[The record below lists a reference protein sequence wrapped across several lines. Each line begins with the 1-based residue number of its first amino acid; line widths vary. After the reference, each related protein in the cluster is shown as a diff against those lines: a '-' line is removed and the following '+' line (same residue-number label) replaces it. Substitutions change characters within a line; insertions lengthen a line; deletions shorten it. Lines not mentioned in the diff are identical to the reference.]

1 MLIYQI
7 IVLLVAAFAIF
18 RGFKRGFARQTHSVI
33 GVAFGI
39 ICCHIFM
46 PPMME
51 IIRNGFPQRIGHPEE
66 LAFYSIMACALIFMI
81 VYSLFTLITSFIGR
95 LLADREYSIMN
106 RIGGACFTLFKYMLF
121 LSIFYSLILAYSP
134 RCSLLKAGQSDD
146 GNATEM
152 VMLLGSS
159 VLGFESVEMLAHK
172 MQLEDAHHISNAIF
186 IPDNLDNTQLRCNF
200 A

>member
-18 RGFKRGFARQTHSVI
+18 RGFKRGFACQTHSVI

-39 ICCHIFM
+39 ICCRIFM
-46 PPMME
+46 PPMMD
-51 IIRNGFPQRIGHPEE
+51 IIRDAFPQRIGHPEE
-66 LAFYSIMACALIFMI
+66 TAFYSTMACSLIFLL
-81 VYSLFTLITSFIGR
+81 VYGLFSLITSFIGK
-95 LLADREYSIMN
+95 LLADRDYSIID
-106 RIGGACFTLFKYMLF
+106 RIGGACFTLFKYMLI
-121 LSIFYSLILAYSP
+121 LSILYSIILAASP
-134 RCSLLKAGQSDD
+134 RSSLLKAGQSDD
-146 GNATEM
+146 GNATEL

-159 VLGFESVEMLAHK
+159 VLGFESVETLAHK
-172 MQLEDAHHISNAIF
+172 MQLEDAHHISDAIF